1 MTRYREICADVAGR
15 VADGD
20 LAPGAELPGV
30 RELALEWGT
39 TATTVSRSQRELAE
53 HGVLEL
59 ADRRRARIA
68 PGAAVAARA
77 FLHGE
82 RGFVLAGSDDPAL
95 DLVLRAAGPRVTT
108 TPSDGSSAGL
118 LAVRRGRADGAAIH
132 LLHHSGAYNAP
143 FAAALLRGL
152 DPHLVHL
159 WRREQ
164 GVLVP
169 PGNPAGVRGAADL
182 VDLRLAVRRAGTGT
196 RVLQDRLLRAAG
208 RDPDAVRGPEVGSH
222 LEVALAVA
230 TGAVDAGLGVRS
242 AAADL
247 DLAFVHVTWEEYAV
261 ALPGRALDAA
271 APLVAAL
278 HDPDLRAAV
287 AALGG
292 YDTAGSGTVT
302 SGVGDCPTAGR
313 QPGAGAAA
321 GGDR

>member
-1 MTRYREICADVAGR
+1 MTRYREICTDLARR

-30 RELALEWGT
+30 RELAQEWRT
-39 TATTVSRSQRELAE
+39 TATTVSRAQRELAE

-59 ADRRRARIA
+59 ADRRRARIPA
-68 PGAAVAARA
+68 GAAVAARA
-77 FLHGE
+77 FLHGAG
-82 RGFVLAGSDDPAL
+82 GFVLAGSDDPAL
-95 DLVLRAAGPRVTT
+95 DLVLRAAGPRITT
-108 TPSDGSSAGL
+108 VPAHGSSAGL
-118 LAVRRGRADGAAIH
+118 VAVRSGRADGAAIH
-132 LLHHSGAYNAP
+132 LLHHTGAYNAP

-169 PGNPAGVRGAADL
+169 PGNPAGVHVAADL
-182 VDLRLAVRRAGTGT
+182 ADLRLAVRRPGTGT

-208 RDPDAVRGPEVGSH
+208 RDPDAVRGPEVSSH

-247 DLAFVHVTWEEYAV
+247 DLEFVPVAWESYDV
-261 ALPGRALDAA
+261 ALPGRALDPA

-278 HDPDLRAAV
+278 HDPAVRRAV
-287 AALGG
+287 GELGG
-292 YDTAGSGTVT
+292 YDTTRAGTVT
-302 SGVGDCPTAGR
+302 RAG
-313 QPGAGAAA
+313 
-321 GGDR
+321 

>member
-1 MTRYREICADVAGR
+1 VVRYREICVGLARRVAG
-15 VADGD
+15 GE
-20 LAPGAELPGV
+20 LAPGTALPGV
-30 RELALEWGT
+30 RELAREWGT
-39 TATTVSRSQRELAE
+39 TATTVSRAQRELAG

-59 ADRRRARIA
+59 ADRRRARVA
-68 PGAAVAARA
+68 PGADVAARA
-77 FLHGE
+77 FLHGGG
-82 RGFVLAGSDDPAL
+82 RFVLAGSDDPAL
-95 DLVLRAAGPRVTT
+95 DLLLHAAGPRVTT
-108 TPSDGSSAGL
+108 VPAGGSSAGL
-118 LAVRRGRADGAAIH
+118 VAVRGGRADGAAIH

-182 VDLRLAVRRAGTGT
+182 ARLRLAVRRPGTGT

-208 RDPDAVRGPEVGSH
+208 HDADAVRGPEVGSH

-247 DLAFVHVTWEEYAV
+247 DLDFVHVTWESYDL
-261 ALPGRALDAA
+261 ALPGRSLDAA

-278 HDPDLRAAV
+278 HDPAVRAAV
-287 AALGG
+287 EALGG
-292 YDTAGSGTVT
+292 YDTA
-302 SGVGDCPTAGR
+302 R
-313 QPGAGAAA
+313 AGAVTPAA
-321 GGDR
+321 PPSS

>member
-1 MTRYREICADVAGR
+1 MTRYREICTDLARR
-15 VADGD
+15 VAEGD

-30 RELALEWGT
+30 RELAQQWGT
-39 TATTVSRSQRELAE
+39 TATTVSRAQRELAE

-59 ADRRRARIA
+59 ADRRRARV
-68 PGAAVAARA
+68 PSGAAVAARA
-77 FLHGE
+77 FLHGAG
-82 RGFVLAGSDDPAL
+82 GFVLAGSDDPAL
-95 DLVLRAAGPRVTT
+95 DLVLRAAGSRVTT
-108 TPSDGSSAGL
+108 VPADGSSAGL
-118 LAVRRGRADGAAIH
+118 VAVRSGRADGAAIH
-132 LLHHSGAYNAP
+132 LLHHTGAYNAP

-169 PGNPAGVRGAADL
+169 PGNPTGVHAAADL
-182 VDLRLAVRRAGTGT
+182 ADLRLAVRRPGTGT

-247 DLAFVHVTWEEYAV
+247 DLEFVPVAWESYDV
-261 ALPGRALDAA
+261 ALPGRSLDAA
-271 APLVAAL
+271 APLVATL
-278 HDPDLRAAV
+278 HDPALRRTV
-287 AALGG
+287 GELGG
-292 YDTAGSGTVT
+292 YDTTRAGTVT
-302 SGVGDCPTAGR
+302 RVA
-313 QPGAGAAA
+313 
-321 GGDR
+321 

>member
-1 MTRYREICADVAGR
+1 M
-15 VADGD
+15 ADGD

-30 RELALEWGT
+30 RDLAQEWDT
-39 TATTVSRSQRELAE
+39 TATTVSRAQRELAE

-59 ADRRRARIA
+59 ADRRRARVM

-77 FLHGE
+77 FLHGDG
-82 RGFVLAGSDDPAL
+82 GFVLVGSDDPAL
-95 DLVLRAAGPRVTT
+95 DLVLRAAGPRITT
-108 TPSDGSSAGL
+108 VRSDGSSAGL
-118 LAVRRGRADGAAIH
+118 VAVRRGRADGAAIH

-164 GVLVP
+164 GVIVP
-169 PGNPAGVRGAADL
+169 PGNPAGVRAAADL
-182 VDLRLAVRRAGTGT
+182 ADLRLAVRQPGTGT

-247 DLAFVHVTWEEYAV
+247 DLAFVHVTWESYDL

-278 HDPDLRAAV
+278 HDPVVRTAV

-292 YDTAGSGTVT
+292 YDTARAGTVT
-302 SGVGDCPTAGR
+302 TAAR
-313 QPGAGAAA
+313 AS
-321 GGDR
+321 D